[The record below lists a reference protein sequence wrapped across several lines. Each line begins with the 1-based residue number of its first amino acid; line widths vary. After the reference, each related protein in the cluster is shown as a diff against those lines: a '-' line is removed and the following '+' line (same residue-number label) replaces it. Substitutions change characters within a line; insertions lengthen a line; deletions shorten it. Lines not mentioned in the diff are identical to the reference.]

1 MEIGVIQKGV
11 FRRMEACPDFKDTY
25 DTVVV
30 GLGTAGTEA
39 ALCAAAFG
47 LKTLG
52 VEKQIAMG
60 GQATLGCVYFPAKA
74 PAPSPDPAEVSKRM
88 LLMAWRTTSNRP
100 SVCCMPTAILRCC

>member
-39 ALCAAAFG
+39 AL
-47 LKTLG
+47 
-52 VEKQIAMG
+52 
-60 GQATLGCVYFPAKA
+60 
-74 PAPSPDPAEVSKRM
+74 
-88 LLMAWRTTSNRP
+88 
-100 SVCCMPTAILRCC
+100 

>member
-1 MEIGVIQKGV
+1 MEIGIIQKGE
-11 FRRMEACPDFKDTY
+11 FRRMEARPDFKDTY

-74 PAPSPDPAEVSKRM
+74 PAPSPDPAEVLKNHHVSFPIQRLSIPERM
-88 LLMAWRTTSNRP
+88 ELYEREAMA
-100 SVCCMPTAILRCC
+100 